1 MTLVKLGMAGLSLV
15 APALTSTVP
24 STSVGMYISQFDNV
38 LGTSLTIKAI
48 ATSLVAARQA
58 EQAALAEIERL
69 SQLLSSYRPE
79 SEFSRWQATENVA
92 TRISA
97 DLFSVLA
104 QFDTW
109 FERTEGA
116 INAGAEAVSQVWQQA
131 AAAGTQPAEA
141 ELARATRAA
150 QQSHWQLDHTNQTA
164 TRLSQAPLRLH
175 TFAKSYVLERA
186 AEAALAITDVQGIV
200 LNGGGDL
207 VVRGNWAEPVG
218 VANPQA
224 DAENHAVLSR
234 FAVQNGTVAT
244 SGSYRRGVQL
254 GDDWFSHIV
263 DPRTGQP
270 ANAIASATVVHPD
283 AVTAGALATTFSILT
298 PAESEAM
305 AATLPGT
312 EFFIVTNNGQQ
323 HSSPGWAATATSAAP
338 VSNDLTAARLMHLAP
353 AKDKLWNPDQEVLIS
368 LELPQFP
375 GRSHRPFVA
384 IWVEDEK
391 GNPVRN
397 LALWYN
403 KPRWLPELRDWYAQR
418 RNPDFEAASASVT
431 SATRSPGAYTLSWD
445 GKDNAGQFVKQGNY
459 TVFIEAAREHGTY
472 QLIKQQM
479 DFNGKP
485 KQLSLPGNVEITT
498 AALDYRKKSDAR

>member
-1 MTLVKLGMAGLSLV
+1 MTLVKIGMAGLSLM
-15 APALTSTVP
+15 APVLTTTAP
-24 STSVGMYISQFDNV
+24 SPSAGMYISQLENV
-38 LGTSLTIKAI
+38 LGTSLVIKAI
-48 ATSLVAARQA
+48 APTLAAARQA
-58 EQAALAEIERL
+58 EQAALTEIERL
-69 SQLLSSYRPE
+69 SQILSSYRPE
-79 SEFSRWQATENVA
+79 SEFSRWAATDNV
-92 TRISA
+92 TTHVSA
-97 DLFSVLA
+97 DLFAVLA
-104 QFDTW
+104 QFDAW
-109 FERTEGA
+109 FDRTAGA
-116 INAGAEAVSQVWQQA
+116 INAGAESISQVWQRVA
-131 AAAGTQPAEA
+131 TTGTLPAEA
-141 ELARATRAA
+141 DLAHAVNNA
-150 QQSHWQLDHTNQTA
+150 QQRHWRLNPTQQTA
-164 TRLSQAPLRLH
+164 TRLSLAPLRLH

-186 AEAALAITDVQGIV
+186 AEAALSVADVQGVV

-207 VVRGNWAEPVG
+207 VVRGNWVEPVG
-218 VANPQA
+218 VANPHA
-224 DAENHAVLSR
+224 DAENHALLSR
-234 FAVQNGTVAT
+234 FAVQNGAVAT
-244 SGSYRRGVQL
+244 SGNYRRGIQL

-298 PAESEAM
+298 PAESEAL

-312 EFFIVTNNGQQ
+312 EFFIVTSNGQQ
-323 HSSPGWAATATSAAP
+323 HRSPGWEATAIP
-338 VSNDLTAARLMHLAP
+338 VSSDLTTARLMHLAP
-353 AKDKLWNPDQEVLIS
+353 TKDKLWNPDQEVLIS

-384 IWVEDEK
+384 IWIEDEK